1 MNEIVALIIYAF
13 LLIGFVFAFGTIGI
27 YLLAF
32 CKATINFIG
41 KQLDKGRIWILG
53 IIGIIFILIG
63 IGLLYLVRRINY
75 G

>member
-1 MNEIVALIIYAF
+1 MNEIVALIIYTF
-13 LLIGFVFAFGTIGI
+13 LLIGFIFAFSTLGI

-32 CKATINFIG
+32 GSATINFIG
-41 KQLDKGRIWILG
+41 DQLNKGRIWILG